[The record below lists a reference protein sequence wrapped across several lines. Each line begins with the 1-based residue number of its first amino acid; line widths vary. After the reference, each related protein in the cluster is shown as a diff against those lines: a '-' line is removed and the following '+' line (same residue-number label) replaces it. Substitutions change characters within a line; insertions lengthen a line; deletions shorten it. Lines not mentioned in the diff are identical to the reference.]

1 MKNNLVDKYFFFIF
15 LFFGYSF
22 FSPFMSS
29 IIFSNFLIH
38 LFPFIFFPIFIKM
51 KKNPTDKYIL
61 LNLEKLMGINMRV
74 QCTGSESTEI

>member
-1 MKNNLVDKYFFFIF
+1 
-15 LFFGYSF
+15 
-22 FSPFMSS
+22 
-29 IIFSNFLIH
+29 
-38 LFPFIFFPIFIKM
+38 M